1 MSARRG
7 TEQMALHRP
16 PLPPA
21 LEQWLRLVI
30 PRVLP
35 FADAASQ
42 ELPLG
47 RLLRLALFQVSVGM
61 AGALLV
67 GTLNRVMI
75 VELGMSAWV
84 VAAMVGLPLL
94 AAPFR
99 TLIGYRS
106 DTHRSAI
113 GWRRVPYLWMGTF
126 FQFAGFAIMPFA
138 LLVLT
143 GEGELGMAW
152 LGYTAAAVS
161 FLLVGM
167 GMQTTQTA
175 GLALATDLAPE
186 AVRPRVVAL
195 LYVLLLLG
203 LVGGGLVFSTLLTE
217 FSGTRLIQIVQGVA
231 VLTIVLNLAATWK
244 QEARDPERRRRLKE
258 SPPLPFSTMWARFI
272 ERPASRRF
280 LWTVGLGSAA
290 FNMQEIVLEPY
301 GGEILKLTV
310 AETSSLTALLAGGSL
325 AAFALAARL
334 LARGHDPMRVAAL
347 GVLIGLPGFS
357 AVLFAAPADSAFMFR
372 AGTVLIGVGAG
383 LFAVSTLTA
392 AMSMESREHAG
403 FALGAWGAVQATAA
417 GLSVGLGGVLR
428 DGVSALADS
437 GALGA
442 VLQHPA
448 TGYGAVYHFEL
459 MLLFLALVA
468 LGPLVRNRT
477 GSDPAV
483 AGKFGLAEFPG

>member
-1 MSARRG
+1 MARV
-7 TEQMALHRP
+7 RP

-21 LEQWLRLVI
+21 LEQWLRVVV

-35 FADAASQ
+35 FADAATE

-94 AAPFR
+94 VAPFR

-106 DTHRSAI
+106 DIHRSAI

-143 GEGELGMAW
+143 GEGELGLSW

-161 FLLVGM
+161 FLLVGL

-186 AVRPRVVAL
+186 SARPRVVAL
-195 LYVLLLLG
+195 LYVLLLMG
-203 LVGGGLVFSTLLTE
+203 LVGGGLVFSTLLAD

-231 VLTIVLNLAATWK
+231 VLTIVLNVTASWK
-244 QEARDPERRRRLKE
+244 QEVRDPHRRHRLAH
-258 SPPLPFSTMWARFI
+258 SPPEPFSDRWRRFI

-280 LWTVGLGSAA
+280 LWTVGLGTAA

-301 GGEILKLTV
+301 GGEILGLTV
-310 AETSSLTALLAGGSL
+310 SQTSSLTALLAGGSL
-325 AAFALAARL
+325 VAFALAAQM
-334 LARGHDPMRVAAL
+334 LARGVDPMRVAAL
-347 GVLIGLPGFS
+347 GVIIGLPGFS
-357 AVLFAAPADSAFMFR
+357 SVLFAAPADSALMFR

-383 LFAVSTLTA
+383 LFAVATLTA
-392 AMSMESREHAG
+392 AMSMESREYAG

-417 GLSVGLGGVLR
+417 GVAVGLGGALR
-428 DGVSALADS
+428 DGISWMAES
-437 GALGA
+437 GTLGS
-442 VLQHPA
+442 VLNHPA

-459 MLLFLALVA
+459 MLLFLALIA

-477 GSDPAV
+477 RTEPAQ